1 MLAPVCVSAA
11 TVLLPEWASHG
22 VGRGGSAPSQ
32 SCHCITTGA
41 PPRCRRD
48 RITPA
53 WGAGVATWPAPCPG
67 TTHDESLVTIP
78 AIREVERSVIQTHVA
93 FPDHQGRCWHL
104 PFRVFSFP
112 SPYNYL
118 WQRQSWVL
126 RPSVPAALP
135 TATPGP
141 RTWASH
147 HAPLAGSTHLPVLGL
162 ALWRL
167 QGVRMSSRCLDCT
180 GFYPVNSLEVRC
192 RWND

>member
-11 TVLLPEWASHG
+11 TVLLPEWANHG
-22 VGRGGSAPSQ
+22 VGRGGSARSQ

-53 WGAGVATWPAPCPG
+53 WGAGVATWLAPCLG
-67 TTHDESLVTIP
+67 TTHDKSLVTIP

-104 PFRVFSFP
+104 PFRVFP
-112 SPYNYL
+112 SLLHTTTYGSVSLGAQAFCSCCPAHGNTRAKGL
-118 WQRQSWVL
+118 DLSPCTPCRQH
-126 RPSVPAALP
+126 PS
-135 TATPGP
+135 
-141 RTWASH
+141 
-147 HAPLAGSTHLPVLGL
+147 VLGL

-167 QGVRMSSRCLDCT
+167 QKVRVSSRCLDCT
-180 GFYPVNSLEVRC
+180 GFYPVNSLEVRY
-192 RWND
+192 R